1 MAMSYSVLSLGLML
15 LGAGVAAGQS
25 YPGKPLRIIT
35 GGVGGGNDVSARL
48 VAQGLSVSMGQQ
60 TIVDNRS
67 SGAVTAEAVAK
78 AAPDGYTILVYGS
91 TIWIT
96 PLMQKTPCDAVADF
110 AAITTI
116 ANSPH
121 VVVVH
126 PSLPVKFVSELIALA
141 KARPGELNYGSAG
154 TGTSNHLAPELFIS
168 MANVR
173 IVHVPYKSA
182 STQIADLLGGQVQ
195 LMFSATGAALPLVKS
210 GRLKALAVTS
220 ARPSALAPG
229 LPTVAA
235 SGLPGFESGALY
247 VMFAPA
253 RTPQA
258 VIARLNQDTV
268 RLLNQ
273 TDVKEKFFSAG
284 MDAAGSTPDVLA
296 ARMKSEIARLGKL
309 IRDAGI
315 RVE

>member
-1 MAMSYSVLSLGLML
+1 
-15 LGAGVAAGQS
+15 VAAGQS

-96 PLMQKTPCDAVADF
+96 PLMQKTPYDAVADF

-126 PSLPVKFVSELIALA
+126 PSLPLKFISELIALA

-154 TGTSNHLAPELFIS
+154 TGTSNHLAPELFIF

-210 GRLKALAVTS
+210 GRLKALAVTG

-229 LPTVAA
+229 ST
-235 SGLPGFESGALY
+235 
-247 VMFAPA
+247 
-253 RTPQA
+253 RTRCA
-258 VIARLNQDTV
+258 C
-268 RLLNQ
+268 
-273 TDVKEKFFSAG
+273 
-284 MDAAGSTPDVLA
+284 
-296 ARMKSEIARLGKL
+296 
-309 IRDAGI
+309 
-315 RVE
+315 